1 MASSSEIAGEFRR
14 PPTLIE
20 NPAIAFHKINVS
32 GFHGFVTFTG
42 MVLFI
47 HPNKAKSSLVFHL
60 VFVGVLSEMIGLN
73 HDLRVLTNIT

>member
-1 MASSSEIAGEFRR
+1 MASSSEIAEEFRW
-14 PPTLIE
+14 PPALIE

-60 VFVGVLSEMIGLN
+60 VFVGGTFR
-73 HDLRVLTNIT
+73 DDRVKP